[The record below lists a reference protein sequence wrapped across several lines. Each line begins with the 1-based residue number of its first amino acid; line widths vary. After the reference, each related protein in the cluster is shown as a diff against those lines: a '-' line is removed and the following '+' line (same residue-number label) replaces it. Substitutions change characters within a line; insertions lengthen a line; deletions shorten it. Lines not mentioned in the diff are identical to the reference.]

1 MTGKDL
7 FEGLS
12 FIDERFIEEA
22 ENASLVRAPWLRIV
36 SIAACL
42 CLVLFSLWCIHPTQI
57 GPPPETMVPYDP
69 FLPEGWPEVI
79 VYVEEMTEDGFTG
92 TVAELVMPGLF
103 ELDMELE
110 VRIPEDAQIEVQILP
125 GSFVLVVCDEYDSDT
140 GIIIAR
146 FISPGRRKRSSPTH
160 LLILDPSTI
169 ILFFRKGTFHASSR
183 RSSSSCK
190 PFSKSLSIYPSSF
203 RSFSHLFNIL

>member
-7 FEGLS
+7 FEGMS

-22 ENASLVRAPWLRIV
+22 ENASLVRAPWLRIA

-57 GPPPETMVPYDP
+57 GPPPETTAPYDP

-125 GSFVLVVCDEYDSDT
+125 GSYVLVVCDEYDPDT

-146 FISPGRRKRSSPTH
+146 FISPAAPQ
-160 LLILDPSTI
+160 
-169 ILFFRKGTFHASSR
+169 
-183 RSSSSCK
+183 
-190 PFSKSLSIYPSSF
+190 
-203 RSFSHLFNIL
+203 